1 MWPSADSVKVEYGV
15 YLAIVRS
22 FNETTVIMKFYRE
35 SYVCIFLICIW
46 FSLGRRCESLEPV
59 TVSTAIA
66 VGAGLGVSVMYAGW
80 NALKCK
86 TSECCAAPWVTDN
99 VKGLDNTIKFRLH
112 GQPLVHR
119 AVVRALKDHFQNPS
133 PKKALV
139 LSFHGWTGGGKNYAS
154 SMIAEALYKE
164 GMNSKYVSLYVA
176 NKHFPHQD
184 EVPKYRKTLQ
194 KEIEAKVKECSR
206 SLFIFDEIDK
216 MPNGLIDII
225 KPYLDF
231 HEKLDGVDYRKSI
244 FIFLSNTAGDV
255 IARATLD
262 AWKDGIDRSKVR
274 LNDMEKVIELGSF
287 NEKGG
292 LYRADIV
299 QKNLIDVFVPF
310 LPLERKQIVAC
321 IRDEFKRRS
330 RTASDKMIED
340 IANELDYI
348 PAEYALYSST
358 GCKKIHNKVAQHLGF
373 SEKI

>member
-1 MWPSADSVKVEYGV
+1 
-15 YLAIVRS
+15 
-22 FNETTVIMKFYRE
+22 MKLYRE
-35 SYVCIFLICIW
+35 PVVCVSLVCIWL
-46 FSLGRRCESLEPV
+46 SLGWKCEGLEPV
-59 TVSTAIA
+59 TVSTVIA

-86 TSECCAAPWVTDN
+86 SSECCAAPWVTDN
-99 VKGLDNTIKFRLH
+99 VKGLDNMLKFRLH

-119 AVVRALKDHFQNPS
+119 AIVRALKDHFQNPA

-164 GMNSKYVSLYVA
+164 GMNSKYVSLYVST
-176 NKHFPHQD
+176 KHFPHQD

-194 KEIEAKVKECSR
+194 KEIEAKVKECGR

-231 HEKLDGVDYRKSI
+231 HEKLDEVDYRKSI

-310 LPLERKQIVAC
+310 LPLERKQIMAC

-330 RTASDKMIED
+330 RTANDKLVED

-348 PAEYALYSST
+348 PAEYSLYSST
-358 GCKKIHNKVAQHLGF
+358 GCKKIHQKVAQHLGF